1 MMKKDG
7 HVECDGNKC
16 IQ

>member
-7 HVECDGNKC
+7 SE
-16 IQ
+16 